1 MSRRSVWER
10 IAERAVTGAAEAM
23 FPVNSLGAPDWREAD
38 VPRRMIEF
46 FNELPA
52 KSRRLMLLLFNVLE
66 LATPLLGPALRPFS
80 RLSINRRNAL
90 IQRWRHSRVYLFRF
104 VGDSVKMTL
113 TMIYLSHPAVERH
126 VGVYKTCEHPLDV
139 HPIELRSGAL
149 EAHR

>member
-1 MSRRSVWER
+1 MGRRGIWER

-38 VPRRMIEF
+38 VPRRMMEF
-46 FNELPA
+46 FDELPA

-66 LATPLLGPALRPFS
+66 LGTPLLAPALRPFS
-80 RLSINRRNAL
+80 RLPPERRNAL
-90 IQRWRHSRVYLFRF
+90 IRRWRRSRIYLFRF
-104 VGDSVKMTL
+104 VGDSVKMML

-126 VGVYKTCEHPLDV
+126 IGAYKTCDHPLDL
-139 HPIELRSGAL
+139 HPIELRTGAR